1 MIKQLLTAVAIAGA
15 FMACADSAQAQDKMT
30 TYGLIRCENVNGDG
44 YCPADTRNG
53 VRLVREVGSERC
65 TLGRNWGYERGG
77 IWVSGGCGA
86 EFEIGSPGADY
97 GYGFTYNQG
106 GVIVCASDERRR
118 ETCRVDTSEGARLI
132 RQLSR
137 AKCVQGETWGFERNG
152 IWVDDG
158 CAGEFQVGGGGGG
171 YADPRP
177 LPRPIELPPP
187 RPLPG
192 AGPTLV
198 CESDGRLRYCST
210 GLLNYQATLVREFGD
225 DPCIAGRSWGQD
237 QRGVWVDD
245 GCAGEFRIRSGRDP
259 GYLPPVVDVDVV
271 RCESIDG
278 RRNYCATGD
287 SVINVRLLRQNS
299 RSPCIK
305 GRSWGFGRRSGGIW
319 VQSGCRADFRVV
331 H

>member
-1 MIKQLLTAVAIAGA
+1 MFKQFLFATALAGA
-15 FMACADSAQAQDKMT
+15 LVAYPGPAQAQNKMT

-65 TLGRNWGYERGG
+65 TLGSNWGYERGG

-86 EFEIGSPGADY
+86 EFEIGTPGADY
-97 GYGFTYNQG
+97 GYGYTYNQG
-106 GVIVCASDERRR
+106 GVIICGANARLR
-118 ETCRVDTSEGARLI
+118 ELCRIDTRGGARLI

-137 AKCVQGETWGFERNG
+137 AQCIQGETWDIEREG
-152 IWVDDG
+152 IWVING

-171 YADPRP
+171 YAPAPIPSPRP
-177 LPRPIELPPP
+177 NIPPP

-198 CESDGRLRYCST
+198 CESDGRLVYCPT
-210 GLLNYQATLVREFGD
+210 GILNYSATLVREFGD
-225 DPCIAGRSWGQD
+225 DPCVAGRSWGQD
-237 QRGVWVDD
+237 QRGVWVND
-245 GCAGEFRIRSGRDP
+245 GCAAEFRIRAGRDP
-259 GYLPPVVDVDVV
+259 GFYPPIAEVDVV

-278 RRNYCATGD
+278 RRNYCEVGD
-287 SVINVRLLRQNS
+287 AINVRLLRQNS

-305 GRSWGFGRRSGGIW
+305 GRTWGFGRNSGGIW
-319 VQSGCRADFRVV
+319 VQNGCRADFRIIN
-331 H
+331 